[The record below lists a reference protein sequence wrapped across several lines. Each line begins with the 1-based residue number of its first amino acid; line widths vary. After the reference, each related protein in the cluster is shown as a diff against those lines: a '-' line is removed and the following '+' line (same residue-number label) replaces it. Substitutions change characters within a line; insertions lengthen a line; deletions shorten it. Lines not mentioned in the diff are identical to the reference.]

1 MPTGDPEVWLKAFAV
16 VGSVVSLGL
25 GVFLYVWRADRDRI
39 ADLERTTARK
49 DDVDKDFDQA
59 NRYIADV
66 ERRSAA
72 AVESLERNLT
82 SRMDIMLQLL
92 RRGGGS

>member
-16 VGSVVSLGL
+16 VGAVVSLGV
-25 GVFLYVWRADRDRI
+25 GVFLYVWRSDRDRI
-39 ADLERTTARK
+39 ADLERTRALK

>member
-16 VGSVVSLGL
+16 VGTVVALGVS
-25 GVFLYVWRADRDRI
+25 VFLYVWRSDRDRI
-39 ADLERTTARK
+39 ADLERTRALK
-49 DDVDKDFDQA
+49 DDVEKDFDQA
-59 NRYIADV
+59 NQYTAAV

-82 SRMDIMLQLL
+82 SRMDLMLELL
-92 RRGGGS
+92 RRRGA